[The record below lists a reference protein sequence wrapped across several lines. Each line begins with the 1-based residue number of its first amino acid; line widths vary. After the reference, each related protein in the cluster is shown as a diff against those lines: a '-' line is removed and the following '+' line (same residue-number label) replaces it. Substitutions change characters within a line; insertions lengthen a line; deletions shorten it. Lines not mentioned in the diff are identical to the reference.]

1 MSIVSFNSIDT
12 FSVFFFLI
20 LRRPPR
26 STRTDTRVPYT
37 TLFRSGQV
45 SAPRGPAAGAGIE
58 RALDGGWQD
67 AGCRAADP
75 IGIVAGM
82 AFVVFG
88 ASLDRPGAVAAFCH
102 FDNGYANGREGQGL
116 LFGRSGCGIIATG
129 HQNIIVGQFMI
140 DGETTAL
147 VGIDT
152 RRLIILPAVLIAAG
166 LPFGLCRGRDRSGID
181 GGAAFHRHTGL

>member
-1 MSIVSFNSIDT
+1 MIEASHCRPLGRIGKLTIGIDFNHPAVAFFWLCGIEVIVRR
-12 FSVFFFLI
+12 FF
-20 LRRPPR
+20 
-26 STRTDTRVPYT
+26 T
-37 TLFRSGQV
+37 GQV
-45 SAPRGPAAGAGIE
+45 SAPRSPAAGAVIE

-116 LFGRSGCGIIATG
+116 LFGRSRSEEHTSELQSLMRISY
-129 HQNIIVGQFMI
+129 
-140 DGETTAL
+140 
-147 VGIDT
+147 
-152 RRLIILPAVLIAAG
+152 AVFCLKKK
-166 LPFGLCRGRDRSGID
+166 
-181 GGAAFHRHTGL
+181 

>member
-1 MSIVSFNSIDT
+1 MRSSDWSSDVSSSDLFNHPAVASFWLCGIEVIVRR
-12 FSVFFFLI
+12 FF
-20 LRRPPR
+20 
-26 STRTDTRVPYT
+26 T
-37 TLFRSGQV
+37 GQV
-45 SAPRGPAAGAGIE
+45 SAPRSPAAGAVIE

-102 FDNGYANGREGQGL
+102 FDNGYANGREGPGL
-116 LFGRSGCGIIATG
+116 LFGLSGCGIIATG
-129 HQNIIVGQFMI
+129 HQNIIVGQLVI
-140 DGETTAL
+140 DGEQTAL

-152 RRLIILPAVLIAAG
+152 RQLIIL
-166 LPFGLCRGRDRSGID
+166 
-181 GGAAFHRHTGL
+181 

>member
-1 MSIVSFNSIDT
+1 M
-12 FSVFFFLI
+12 L
-20 LRRPPR
+20 LRPPR
-26 STRTDTRVPYT
+26 T
-37 TLFRSGQV
+37 TLTDPLFPDTTLVRSQ
-45 SAPRGPAAGAGIE
+45 E
-58 RALDGGWQD
+58 

-129 HQNIIVGQFMI
+129 HQNIIVGQRSEEHTSELQSLMRISYAVFCLKKKN
-140 DGETTAL
+140 TTEQQ
-147 VGIDT
+147 T
-152 RRLIILPAVLIAAG
+152 
-166 LPFGLCRGRDRSGID
+166 
-181 GGAAFHRHTGL
+181 